1 MKYLTRTTFAETVR
15 KLDLLEIRPS
25 GNLPRA
31 CAVGLTCNAVGPY
44 PSAMRS
50 FVAVLS
56 AVLLATAC
64 SSCGIADGAS
74 NSTVGQAS
82 SVAGSTTASGPD
94 VPETL
99 SAAIAAA
106 QANVDRFSSGDFA
119 GVWERMSR
127 EVRDGI
133 TQEDFVT
140 FYETCKKT
148 GPKIRVA
155 GVRLDAADG
164 EAIVRMEVGGT
175 ERSRIMLFENGNW
188 VMKPTQGFAAH
199 LGEPVEQIVAEEKSA
214 GLCSN

>member
-1 MKYLTRTTFAETVR
+1 M
-15 KLDLLEIRPS
+15 LL
-25 GNLPRA
+25 
-31 CAVGLTCNAVGPY
+31 
-44 PSAMRS
+44 
-50 FVAVLS
+50 
-56 AVLLATAC
+56 
-64 SSCGIADGAS
+64 CGIADGTY
-74 NSTVGQAS
+74 NSTIGQAR
-82 SVAGSTTASGPD
+82 SVAAGTTASEQD

-99 SAAIAAA
+99 LSRHAAA
-106 QANVDRFSSGDFA
+106 QANVDHFSSGDFA

-140 FYETCKKT
+140 FYETCKKA

-155 GVRLDAADG
+155 GVRLELRRGDRAH
-164 EAIVRMEVGGT
+164 GGWRHRAT
-175 ERSRIMLFENGNW
+175 WIMLFENGNW

>member
-1 MKYLTRTTFAETVR
+1 
-15 KLDLLEIRPS
+15 
-25 GNLPRA
+25 
-31 CAVGLTCNAVGPY
+31 
-44 PSAMRS
+44 MRS

-64 SSCGIADGAS
+64 SSCGIADGAAD
-74 NSTVGQAS
+74 STTGKA
-82 SVAGSTTASGPD
+82 ASTTASGQD

-99 SAAIAAA
+99 SAATAAA
-106 QANVDRFSSGDFA
+106 QANVDLFSSGDFA
-119 GVWERMSR
+119 GVWQRMSR

-140 FYETCKKT
+140 FYETCKKA
-148 GPKIRVA
+148 GPKIRVV

-175 ERSRIMLFENGNW
+175 KQPRIMLFENDNW
-188 VMKPTQGFAAH
+188 VMKPTPGFAAH

-214 GLCSN
+214 GLCAN

>member
-1 MKYLTRTTFAETVR
+1 
-15 KLDLLEIRPS
+15 
-25 GNLPRA
+25 
-31 CAVGLTCNAVGPY
+31 
-44 PSAMRS
+44 MRS
-50 FVAVLS
+50 FIAVLS

-74 NSTVGQAS
+74 KSTIGQAR
-82 SVAGSTTASGPD
+82 SVAASTTASGGD

-99 SAAIAAA
+99 SAATAAA
-106 QANVDRFSSGDFA
+106 QANVDHFSSGDFA

-140 FYETCKKT
+140 FYETCKKA

-175 ERSRIMLFENGNW
+175 ERPRIMLFENGNW
-188 VMKPTQGFAAH
+188 VMKPTEGFAAH

>member
-1 MKYLTRTTFAETVR
+1 
-15 KLDLLEIRPS
+15 
-25 GNLPRA
+25 
-31 CAVGLTCNAVGPY
+31 
-44 PSAMRS
+44 MRS
-50 FVAVLS
+50 FVPVLS
-56 AVLLATAC
+56 AVLLAAAC
-64 SSCGIADGAS
+64 SACGIADGAS
-74 NSTVGQAS
+74 DSTVGQAS
-82 SVAGSTTASGPD
+82 SD

-99 SAAIAAA
+99 SAAVAAA
-106 QANVDRFSSGDFA
+106 QANGDRFSSGDFA
-119 GVWERMSR
+119 GVWERMSG

-133 TQEDFVT
+133 TREDFVT

-175 ERSRIMLFENGNW
+175 AQSRVMLFENGHW
-188 VMKPTQGFAAH
+188 VMQPTQGFAAH